1 MGNAIKSRG
10 NVLPGFYFF
19 RTVWVNP
26 TTITDAVALLR
37 GQHPELNCQ
46 VLAPRAFFSL
56 FREFQQRQAKTTRG
70 KRAPPALPA
79 LLEKINPTDRMLW
92 LTTPFPRQQPE
103 GPKRRRPGRAGC
115 ASGFGGAVTLPEK
128 LAPGLGCGILFSQ

>member
-79 LLEKINPTDRMLW
+79 LLEKD
-92 LTTPFPRQQPE
+92 QPN
-103 GPKRRRPGRAGC
+103 
-115 ASGFGGAVTLPEK
+115 
-128 LAPGLGCGILFSQ
+128 